1 MAPIILIELLESV
14 RRRVRV
20 LGVLFGIG
28 LVASAAVALL
38 LFTAFADYLLNLPAI
53 PRLGLIFAAIA
64 GIGFSLWRW
73 VIQPILARLTLN
85 DVAGRVEKT
94 FPQYQDRLR
103 STVDIL
109 TRSNT
114 MPGSDIMK
122 QRIVSE
128 ATRLTQS
135 LDLNQVVVAG
145 PVWYST
151 AGGLLAITLLGLLIN
166 IIGPSYTHVALDR
179 LLLPFAAHP
188 WPKSV
193 NIDMVTE
200 VPDRV
205 SVGQRIEVNIRL
217 TKGDSVSRKAVIYYA
232 YGDETGTR
240 FGPTEKE
247 YMTRGDDGIYHAAVD
262 ARTNGDA
269 AAGVVKIWME
279 AGDDSREVH
288 PITVVQ
294 RLTITRVEAVIT
306 APPYANLPQS
316 HVNLTQN
323 PATLTFGSKVQLNV
337 LFNKPLDPAHPVSAE
352 IISAKSKPAFTWAP
366 ASGNGDSAAVDAPES
381 FSFHLHAT
389 DVDGLTNTA
398 AEEYRLEVRPDANP
412 TVIIETP
419 GRNQDNTPEA
429 QVALQAR
436 AEDDFGI
443 DSLTLVVD
451 RVNDKKHW
459 EIPLVTK
466 AGPVEG
472 VQWNRTDASGNLL
485 GFRANYAW
493 ELSQLK
499 DANLKSGDVL
509 EYYAMVKDNFEL
521 NGKTHAPVPSSKFR
535 ISIVSQDEFN
545 NKITDMLATVAEQT
559 AALRQSQLT
568 TKTQTSELAKEV
580 AGKPAMDNADKTAAD
595 RLANQQSTITSQTN
609 SLAQKMGDIQKQ
621 MDQNR
626 SNNAELK
633 STVKDVGELLSSTA
647 EHPMK
652 DAANDIGNARQSP
665 QKDQRDQNL
674 TDAQSSQGKAADDLQ
689 SVLNRM
695 GPIGQ
700 LQRSIDAVMGLLH
713 DQQKISA
720 ETAEA
725 GKGMLGATRTGV
737 ADDGHPTP
745 KLTPDQIKKIDE
757 LSKSQAAL
765 GELSKKT
772 LEQLAK
778 DAGKLN
784 KSDPTAAKAMQQA
797 ADTGQQQNVPGQQQK
812 ASDAEKENQQAA
824 GQAAQKQAELGLQ
837 MMLSDLREA
846 EKHKLDELAR
856 KLAELQ
862 QQIAILLRQQAEHNL
877 DNLTLQG
884 NDVLTAVSADT
895 KLQLYTLSQ
904 RDPKATPVA
913 IDLGMLSSGQE
924 QTERN
929 TRDIAKAAE
938 DLPDGAGPADHLTR
952 AADKMERAIV
962 NLRDGK
968 LATAYSPAQVDALSA
983 LLEAKKIVD
992 EQKKKADDKQD
1003 QQKKEAI
1010 RQAYMAI
1017 LADQNEVNLKTTTID
1032 RVAKNDDGSLPREA
1046 QIRLNNTASDQ
1057 GKVADKTARLDEA
1070 LQSLGS
1076 IVYSYANRAIV
1087 KNMTEDKDQLGKS
1100 QTGAVT
1106 QALQKQIV
1114 AQLDAMIKDLATKPE
1129 QSEFAQHSGGGGGG
1143 GGGGGS
1149 GMPTE
1154 AELRLMK
1161 DLQIAENDATK
1172 DIAQQPN
1179 PLKADFISLG
1189 NRQGDLRNLLDQLL
1203 RKASQNQSKLPPEPD
1218 NKDQLPEEAA
1228 KTPGG
1233 AAEAVD
1239 NKEMQDDL
1247 LNIDGKPAKAGGEN
1261 QPPPEAAHD
1270 LHLIGDRMA
1279 RSRQRLAINSDPGP
1293 VTQEIQK
1300 RILDNLDD
1308 LIEQARKREAQGQN
1322 QPPKPG
1328 GDPSQAKKP
1337 GDQQQPQNSQAK
1349 GQPQQSKPGQSTSA
1363 GNSSG
1368 GGDGKPGD
1376 PAADIAKQEAQM
1388 WGSPTP
1394 RQRQAVIENKTEK
1407 ILDKYQKLVDDYY
1420 RTMATK
1426 AAAH

>member
-1 MAPIILIELLESV
+1 
-14 RRRVRV
+14 
-20 LGVLFGIG
+20 
-28 LVASAAVALL
+28 
-38 LFTAFADYLLNLPAI
+38 
-53 PRLGLIFAAIA
+53 
-64 GIGFSLWRW
+64 
-73 VIQPILARLTLN
+73 
-85 DVAGRVEKT
+85 
-94 FPQYQDRLR
+94 
-103 STVDIL
+103 
-109 TRSNT
+109 
-114 MPGSDIMK
+114 
-122 QRIVSE
+122 
-128 ATRLTQS
+128 
-135 LDLNQVVVAG
+135 
-145 PVWYST
+145 
-151 AGGLLAITLLGLLIN
+151 
-166 IIGPSYTHVALDR
+166 
-179 LLLPFAAHP
+179 
-188 WPKSV
+188 
-193 NIDMVTE
+193 MVGE
-200 VPDRV
+200 VPPRV
-205 SVGQRIEVNIRL
+205 SVGQRIDVNLRL
-217 TKGDSVSRKAVIYYA
+217 TKGDSANRKAIIYYA

-262 ARTNGDA
+262 ARTTGDA

-279 AGDDSREVH
+279 SGDDSHEVA
-288 PITVVQ
+288 PIKVVQ
-294 RLTITRVEAVIT
+294 RLSITRVEAVIT
-306 APPYANLPQS
+306 APPYANLPLT
-316 HVNLTQN
+316 HVNLAQN
-323 PATLTFGSKVQLNV
+323 PGLLTFGSKVQLNV
-337 LFNKPLDPAHPVSAE
+337 VFNKPLDPAHPVTAE
-352 IISAKSKPAFTWAP
+352 IISPKAKPSITWAAP
-366 ASGNGDSAAVDAPES
+366 SGDSDSAAVDAPES
-381 FSFHLHAT
+381 FAFHLHAT
-389 DVDGLTNTA
+389 DTDGLTNTA
-398 AEEYRLEVRPDANP
+398 AEEYRFEVHPDANP
-412 TVIIETP
+412 TVTIETP
-419 GRNQDNTPEA
+419 GRNQDNTPDA
-429 QVALQAR
+429 MVPLQAR

-459 EIPLVTK
+459 EIPIVTK
-466 AGPVEG
+466 TGPAPG
-472 VQWNRTDASGNLL
+472 VQWNATDATGSML
-485 GFRANYAW
+485 GFRANYSW
-493 ELSQLK
+493 ELNQLK

-509 EYYAMVKDNFEL
+509 EYYALVKDNFDF
-521 NGKTHAPVPSSKFR
+521 NGKSHAPVPSSKFR
-535 ISIVSQDEFN
+535 ISIISQEEFN
-545 NKITDMLATVAEQT
+545 NKITDSLATVAEQT
-559 AALRQSQLT
+559 AAIRQSQQT

-609 SLAQKMGDIQKQ
+609 SLAQKMGDIQKM

-652 DAANDIGNARQSP
+652 DAANDIGNAKQSP

-674 TDAQSSQGKAADDLQ
+674 ADAQSSQTKAADDLQ

-700 LQRSIDAVMGLLH
+700 LQRSIDAVMGLLK
-713 DQQKISA
+713 DQQKVSA
-720 ETAEA
+720 DTADA
-725 GKGMLGATRTGV
+725 AKGNLGK
-737 ADDGHPTP
+737 
-745 KLTPDQIKKIDE
+745 TPDQMSPEDRAKME
-757 LSKSQAAL
+757 AL
-765 GELSKKT
+765 AKQQSDLGDRTAKT

-778 DAGKLN
+778 DADKLN

-797 ADTGQQQNVPGQQQK
+797 ADTGQQQNVPGQQKK
-812 ASDAEKENQQAA
+812 ASDAEEQNQQAA

-862 QQIAILLRQQAEHNL
+862 QQVAILLRQQAEHNL

-904 RDPKATPVA
+904 RDPKASPA
-913 IDLGMLSSGQE
+913 PIDLGMLSSGQE

-962 NLRDGK
+962 NLRDSK
-968 LATAYSPAQVDALSA
+968 LAVAYNPAQVDALA
-983 LLEAKKIVD
+983 ELLDAKKIID
-992 EQKKKADDKQD
+992 EQKKKADDKQE
-1003 QQKKEAI
+1003 QQKKEVI
-1010 RQAYMAI
+1010 RQAFMAI
-1017 LADQNEVNLKTTTID
+1017 LADQNEVNLKTTVID
-1032 RVAKNDDGSLPREA
+1032 HVAKNDDGSLPREA

-1057 GKVADKTARLDEA
+1057 GKVSDKTAKLDEA

-1087 KNMTEDKDQLGKS
+1087 KNMTESKSQLGKS
-1100 QTGAVT
+1100 DTGSAT

-1114 AQLDAMIKDLATKPE
+1114 AQLDAVIKDLATKPE
-1129 QSEFAQHSGGGGGG
+1129 ESQFAQHGGGGGG
-1143 GGGGGS
+1143 GGGGNS

-1172 DIAQQPN
+1172 AIAQQPD
-1179 PLKADFISLG
+1179 PVKADFLSLG
-1189 NRQGDLRNLLDQLL
+1189 ERQGDLRSLLDRLL
-1203 RKASQNQSKLPPEPD
+1203 QKASQNQTKLPPEPD

-1247 LNIDGKPAKAGGEN
+1247 LGGTNKPAKAGGEN

-1308 LIEQARKREAQGQN
+1308 LIEQARKREAQAQN

-1328 GDPSQAKKP
+1328 GDPSEAKKP
-1337 GDQQQPQNSQAK
+1337 GDQQQPQNSKAGGQQQQGKPAQAN
-1349 GQPQQSKPGQSTSA
+1349 SA

-1376 PAADIAKQEAQM
+1376 PAADFAKQEARE
-1388 WGSPTP
+1388 WGDAPP
-1394 RQRQAVIENKTEK
+1394 RDRQAVIESKTEK
-1407 ILDKYQKLVDDYY
+1407 VLDKYQKMVDDYY
-1420 RTMATK
+1420 RAMSTK
-1426 AAAH
+1426 ANAH

>member
-1 MAPIILIELLESV
+1 MAPTILLETLESL
-14 RRRVRV
+14 RRRVRI
-20 LGVLFGIG
+20 LGIAFGLG
-28 LVASAAVALL
+28 LAASAAVGLL
-38 LFTAFADYLLNLPAI
+38 LFTVFADYLLNLPAL
-53 PRLGLIFAAIA
+53 PRLGLILAAIA
-64 GIGFSLWRW
+64 AIGFALWRW

-85 DVAGRVEKT
+85 DVAGRVERT

-103 STVDIL
+103 STIDIL
-109 TRSNT
+109 SGNAP
-114 MPGSDIMK
+114 PGSDIMK
-122 QRIVSE
+122 ARIVSE

-151 AGGLLAITLLGLLIN
+151 AGGLLAIGLLGLIVSFM
-166 IIGPSYTHVALDR
+166 GPNYTRVALDR
-179 LLLPFAAHP
+179 LFSPFAAHP

-193 NIDMVTE
+193 NIDMVGS
-200 VPDRV
+200 VPERV
-205 SVGQRIEVNIRL
+205 SVGQRIDVNIRL
-217 TKGDSVSRKAVIYYA
+217 TKGDSASRKAVIYYA
-232 YGDETGTR
+232 YGDGTH

-247 YMTRGDDGIYHAAVD
+247 YMTRGEDGIYHAGVD
-262 ARTNGDA
+262 ARIPGDA

-279 AGDDSREVH
+279 SGDDSHEIT
-288 PITVVQ
+288 PIKVVQ
-294 RLTITRVEAVIT
+294 RLAITRVEAVIT
-306 APPYANLPQS
+306 APPYANLPQT
-316 HVNLTQN
+316 HVNLAQN
-323 PATLTFGSKVQLNV
+323 PGMLTFGSKVQLNV
-337 LFNKPLDPAHPVSAE
+337 LFNKPLDSSKPVTAE
-352 IISAKSKPAFTWAP
+352 IISSKAHPAFNWA
-366 ASGNGDSAAVDAPES
+366 ASSGNADSATVDAPES
-381 FSFHLHAT
+381 FAFHLHAT

-398 AEEYRLEVRPDANP
+398 AEEYRFEVRPDANP
-412 TVIIETP
+412 TVTIETP

-429 QVALQAR
+429 VVALQAR

-466 AGPVEG
+466 SGPTAG
-472 VQWNRTDASGNLL
+472 VQWVATDATGSML
-485 GFRANYAW
+485 GYRANYSW
-493 ELSQLK
+493 ELNQLK

-509 EYYAMVKDNFEL
+509 EYYALVKDNFEL
-521 NGKTHAPVPSSKFR
+521 NGKSHEAVPSSKFR
-535 ISIVSQDEFN
+535 IAIVSQEEFN

-580 AGKPAMDNADKTAAD
+580 AGKPQMDNADKTAAD

-609 SLAQKMGDIQKQ
+609 SLGQKMGDIQKQ

-633 STVKDVGELLSSTA
+633 STVKDVGELLNSTA

-652 DAANDIGNARQSP
+652 DAANDIGNAKQSP
-665 QKDQRDQNL
+665 QKDQRDQQL
-674 TDAQSSQGKAADDLQ
+674 SDAQASQGKAADDLQ
-689 SVLNRM
+689 NVLNRM

-700 LQRSIDAVMGLLH
+700 LQRSIDAVTQLLH

-720 ETAEA
+720 DTADA
-725 GKGMLGATRTGV
+725 AKGNLGK
-737 ADDGHPTP
+737 
-745 KLTPDQIKKIDE
+745 TPDQMSPADRAKMEAIAKQQGD
-757 LSKSQAAL
+757 LADRTA
-765 GELSKKT
+765 KT
-772 LEQLAK
+772 LDQLAK
-778 DAGKLN
+778 DADKLN

-797 ADTGQQQNVPGQQQK
+797 ADTGQQQNVPGQQKK
-812 ASDAEKENQQAA
+812 ASDAEQQNQQST

-837 MMLSDLREA
+837 MMLADLREA

-862 QQIAILLRQQAEHNL
+862 QQVAILLRQQSEHNL

-884 NDVLTAVSADT
+884 NDVLTAISADT

-904 RDPKATPVA
+904 RDPKATPVPV
-913 IDLGMLSSGQE
+913 DLGMLSSGQE

-929 TRDIAKAAE
+929 TRDIAKAAQ
-938 DLPDGAGPADHLTR
+938 DLPDGAGPADHLTK

-962 NLRDGK
+962 NLRDNK
-968 LATAYSPAQVDALSA
+968 LATAYNPAQVDALAA
-983 LLEAKKIVD
+983 LLDAKKIID

-1003 QQKKEAI
+1003 QQKKEVI

-1017 LADQNEVNLKTTTID
+1017 LAEQNEVNLKTTAID
-1032 RVAKNDDGSLPREA
+1032 QVAKNDDGSLPREA

-1057 GKVADKTARLDEA
+1057 GKVSDKTAKLDEA

-1076 IVYSYANRAIV
+1076 IVYSYANRSIV
-1087 KNMTEDKDQLGKS
+1087 KEMTQSKDQLGHS
-1100 QTGAVT
+1100 QTGAVE
-1106 QALQKQIV
+1106 QVLQKQIV
-1114 AQLDAMIKDLATKPE
+1114 AELDAVIRDLATKPE
-1129 QSEFAQHSGGGGGG
+1129 ESQFAQHA
-1143 GGGGGS
+1143 GGGGS
-1149 GMPTE
+1149 GGGAGSPGMPTE

-1161 DLQIAENDATK
+1161 DLQLAENDATK
-1172 DIAQQPN
+1172 SIAQQPN
-1179 PLKADFISLG
+1179 PQKGDFLSLG

-1203 RKASQNQSKLPPEPD
+1203 QKASHNQTKLPPEPD

-1247 LNIDGKPAKAGGEN
+1247 LGGNTKPAKAGGETAA
-1261 QPPPEAAHD
+1261 PPEAQHD
-1270 LHLIGDRMA
+1270 LNLVGDRMA
-1279 RSRQRLAINSDPGP
+1279 RSRQRLAINSDAGP

-1308 LIEQARKREAQGQN
+1308 LIEQARQREAKAQN

-1328 GDPSQAKKP
+1328 GDPSDAKKP
-1337 GDQQQPQNSQAK
+1337 GDQQQPQNSQAQGK
-1349 GQPQQSKPGQSTSA
+1349 PQQGKPQQASA
-1363 GNSSG
+1363 SSGSGSG

-1376 PAADIAKQEAQM
+1376 PAADFAKQEAQM

-1407 ILDKYQKLVDDYY
+1407 VLDKYQKLVDDYY
-1420 RTMATK
+1420 RAMSVK
-1426 AAAH
+1426 ANAH